1 MPMQTFSFAKEDE
14 QMTVCAGTDVWIV
27 MKSYYG

>member
-1 MPMQTFSFAKEDE
+1 MQTLPFGKEDE